1 MKLFRYLRRRF
12 PTASEL
18 VSIIFNQGLRGYID
32 YYRNSRQAWKASE
45 LLIGRSRSNASSI
58 SDETPYI
65 GLCKLAVEDE
75 LVFSKFKS
83 SFEYRGILEHCYFTQ
98 GRDYLRMINSS
109 SEILTNLKEIVS
121 VDNGMPYTY
130 FYKGLGAVSPTQI
143 RYAKVLQDI
152 ELLFG
157 GLDKIS
163 IAEIG
168 VGYGGQAIHI
178 LNRWAP
184 KNYYVYDLE
193 WPAKLMTKNL
203 KQSSLE
209 LSIQPEIRDWNE
221 KITVDLVI
229 SNYAFSELYRDVQ
242 EKYLRNVI
250 EDSKAGYIIYNHIH
264 ENGEES
270 MNAQEFAS
278 RIPGAV
284 ILKENPLSFPGN
296 VLIVWGHNPN
306 ADLSL
311 FK

>member
-18 VSIIFNQGLRGYID
+18 VSIVFNQGLRGFVD
-32 YYRNSRQAWKASE
+32 YYRNSHLAWNASE
-45 LLIGRSRSNASSI
+45 LVNNFSRSNASSI

-65 GLCKLAVEDE
+65 YLCKLAVENE

-98 GRDYLRMINSS
+98 GRDYLKMINSN
-109 SEILTNLKEIVS
+109 SEIMTNLREVVS

-130 FYKGLGAVSPTQI
+130 FYKGLGRVSPTQI

-152 ELLFG
+152 EVLFG
-157 GLDKIS
+157 GLNNLT

-184 KNYYVYDLE
+184 KNYFVYDLE
-193 WPAKLMTKNL
+193 WPAKLMSKNL
-203 KQSSLE
+203 KQSSLK
-209 LSIQPEIRDWNE
+209 LSIQPEIRNWNE
-221 KITVDLVI
+221 KIAVDLVL
-229 SNYAFSELYRDVQ
+229 SNYAFSELFRDVQ
-242 EKYLRNVI
+242 EIYFRNVI
-250 EDSKAGYIIYNHIH
+250 EGSKAGYVIYNHIH
-264 ENGEES
+264 EDGGDS
-270 MNAQEFAS
+270 MNAEEFAS
-278 RIPGAV
+278 KIPGAV
-284 ILKENPLSFPGN
+284 ILKEKPLSFPGN
-296 VLIVWGHNPN
+296 VLIVWGHSPHANLN
-306 ADLSL
+306 L